1 MCIDLVIDESVYG
14 WLMPNV
20 DQTSLVF
27 LIICF
32 LFCSQSYY
40 RAKFLEDKN
49 RVERLFR
56 EADAHG
62 FDCAVGYDIQ
72 SYVSI
77 WYVMICND
85 MQWYAMICNDIQ
97 WYSMICN
104 WYDVYIAIYMELLE
118 KSVVND
124 SRQC

>member
-1 MCIDLVIDESVYG
+1 MLTKHLFSIFD
-14 WLMPNV
+14 
-20 DQTSLVF
+20 
-27 LIICF
+27 CF

-49 RVERLFR
+49 RVERLFK

-77 WYVMICND
+77 LYVMICND
-85 MQWYAMICNDIQ
+85 M
-97 WYSMICN
+97 
-104 WYDVYIAIYMELLE
+104 
-118 KSVVND
+118 
-124 SRQC
+124 